1 MIITFESIIPKLVEV
16 IKLPNELDHQRKDW
30 ISIQNIDENE
40 YFKWGLFTYLHTADR
55 NPERAAKS
63 DKDFAKIFYF
73 KTQNFH

>member
-1 MIITFESIIPKLVEV
+1 MG
-16 IKLPNELDHQRKDW
+16 
-30 ISIQNIDENE
+30 
-40 YFKWGLFTYLHTADR
+40 FKWGLFTYLHTADR